1 MLWKFCDSTVGHCVT
16 VSLCHCVTV
25 QVKSKLEA
33 EAAMEAGRV
42 ARVLLLKL
50 FYDDTPNGVLGML
63 LRLVREY
70 DKTWQPRRWVTVAV
84 CCTTSPTLQ

>member
-1 MLWKFCDSTVGHCVT
+1 
-16 VSLCHCVTV
+16 
-25 QVKSKLEA
+25 
-33 EAAMEAGRV
+33 MEAGRV

-70 DKTWQPRRWVTVAV
+70 DKTWQPRRWVQVARFCCALGVPVTVPPGLPGLVA
-84 CCTTSPTLQ
+84 LH